1 MFNYQIDKTSKKI
14 GFVVGVDREYIEP
27 IEGAHLL
34 SYLNIENEKVRKKHI
49 RFSLR

>member
-1 MFNYQIDKTSKKI
+1 MLNYQIDKTSKKI